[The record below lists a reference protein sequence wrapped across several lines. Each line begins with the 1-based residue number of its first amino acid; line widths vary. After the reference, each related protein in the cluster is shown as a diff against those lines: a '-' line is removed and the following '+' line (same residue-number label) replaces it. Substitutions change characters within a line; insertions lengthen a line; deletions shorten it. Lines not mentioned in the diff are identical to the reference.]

1 MAQTGPMT
9 PIRRIGFVGL
19 GNMGAPM
26 ARNLAR
32 AGFDVRVRDADLARQ
47 ALLASEFGASAD
59 ELTGLDA
66 VITMLPTGADVR
78 DALLDGEG
86 GLVSSLAPDTVVVD
100 MSSSAPVGT
109 RELGA
114 ELAQRGVTLV
124 DAPVSGGVAKAE
136 TGMLAILVGGD
147 DDEAVERVGPLL
159 AVMGERVLRTGGLGA
174 GHAAK
179 ALNNFVAAASFAAT
193 SEALIV
199 GARFGLAPE
208 DVLAALNA
216 STGMSFNTQFT
227 MEPHVLR
234 RRFGVGFAMRLMAK
248 DVGLARD
255 LVDATGSV
263 APMCRLTDELWS
275 EALAAEGPD
284 ADFTAAIRHWEK
296 ENGTELPAIE

>member
-1 MAQTGPMT
+1 MT
-9 PIRRIGFVGL
+9 LIRRIGFVGL

-32 AGFDVRVRDADLARQ
+32 AGFDVRVRDADPDRQ
-47 ALLASEFGASAD
+47 ALLASELGPAAAD
-59 ELTGLDA
+59 LEGIDA
-66 VITMLPTGADVR
+66 VVTMLPTGVDVR
-78 DALLDGEG
+78 DVLLDAGGEIPAA
-86 GLVSSLAPDTVVVD
+86 LSSGAVAID

-114 ELAQRGVTLV
+114 ELARRGVTLV
-124 DAPVSGGVAKAE
+124 DAPVSGGVARAV
-136 TGMLAILVGGD
+136 TGTLAILVGGD
-147 DDEAVERVGPLL
+147 DEAAIERARPVLKALGQQ
-159 AVMGERVLRTGGLGA
+159 VLRTGGLGS

-199 GARFGLAPE
+199 GARFGLRPE

-216 STGMSFNTQFT
+216 STGRSFNTELT

-234 RRFGVGFAMRLMAK
+234 RGFGVGFAMRLMVK
-248 DVGLARD
+248 DIALARD
-255 LVDATGSV
+255 LVEATGSV
-263 APMCRLTDELWS
+263 APMCRLTEEIWS

-284 ADFTAAIRHWEK
+284 ADFTAAIRHWEHQ
-296 ENGTELPAIE
+296 NGSELPLLE

>member
-1 MAQTGPMT
+1 MTQTGPMT
-9 PIRRIGFVGL
+9 SLRRIGFVGL

-26 ARNLAR
+26 VRNLAR
-32 AGFDVRVRDADLARQ
+32 AGFDVRVRDADPDRQ
-47 ALLASEFGASAD
+47 AGLAAELGPGAEAFD
-59 ELTGLDA
+59 GLDA

-78 DALLDGEG
+78 DVLEGEVG
-86 GLVSSLAPDTVVVD
+86 AGLAAGTVVVD

-114 ELAQRGVTLV
+114 ALAERGLTLV

-136 TGMLAILVGGD
+136 TGTLAILVGGD
-147 DDEAVERVGPLL
+147 DEGAIDRVRPALDAL
-159 AVMGERVLRTGGLGA
+159 GERVLRTGGLGS

-199 GARFGLAPE
+199 GARFGLRPE

-216 STGMSFNTQFT
+216 STGRSFNTELT

-234 RRFGVGFAMRLMAK
+234 RRFGVGFAMRLMVK
-248 DVGLARD
+248 DIALARD

-263 APMCRLTDELWS
+263 APMCRLTEEIWS
-275 EALAAEGPD
+275 EALSAEGPD
-284 ADFTAAIRHWEK
+284 ADFTAAIRHWEQ
-296 ENGTELPAIE
+296 ENATELPLLE

>member
-1 MAQTGPMT
+1 MTQTGPMT
-9 PIRRIGFVGL
+9 SLRRIGFVGL

-26 ARNLAR
+26 VRNLAR
-32 AGFDVRVRDADLARQ
+32 AGFDVRVRDADPDRQ
-47 ALLASEFGASAD
+47 AGLAAELGPGAEAFD
-59 ELTGLDA
+59 GLDA

-78 DALLDGEG
+78 EVLEGEVG
-86 GLVSSLAPDTVVVD
+86 AGLAAGTVVVD

-114 ELAQRGVTLV
+114 ALAERGLTLV

-136 TGMLAILVGGD
+136 TGTLAILVGGD
-147 DDEAVERVGPLL
+147 DEGAIDRVRPALDAL
-159 AVMGERVLRTGGLGA
+159 GERVLRTGGLGS

-199 GARFGLAPE
+199 GARFGLRPE

-216 STGMSFNTQFT
+216 STGRSFNTELT

-234 RRFGVGFAMRLMAK
+234 RRFGVGFAMRLMVK
-248 DVGLARD
+248 DIALARD

-263 APMCRLTDELWS
+263 APMCRLTEEIWS
-275 EALAAEGPD
+275 EALSAEGPD
-284 ADFTAAIRHWEK
+284 ADFTAAIRHWEQ
-296 ENGTELPAIE
+296 ENATELPLLE

>member
-1 MAQTGPMT
+1 MT
-9 PIRRIGFVGL
+9 PLHRIGFVGL

-32 AGFDVRVRDADLARQ
+32 AGFDVRVRDADPGRQ
-47 ALLASEFGASAD
+47 AGLASELGADAEAFD
-59 ELTGLDA
+59 GLEA

-78 DALLDGEG
+78 DVLLQGEVAE
-86 GLVSSLAPDTVVVD
+86 GLAAGTVVVD

-114 ELAQRGVTLV
+114 ALGARGVTLV

-136 TGMLAILVGGD
+136 AGTLAILVGGD
-147 DDEAVERVGPLL
+147 DEGAIDRVRPALDAL
-159 AVMGERVLRTGGLGA
+159 GERVLRTGGLGS

-199 GARFGLAPE
+199 GARFGLRPE

-216 STGMSFNTQFT
+216 STGRSFNTEIT

-234 RRFGVGFAMRLMAK
+234 RRFGVGFAMRLMVK
-248 DVGLARD
+248 DIGLARD

-263 APMCRLTDELWS
+263 APMCRLTEEIWS

-284 ADFTAAIRHWEK
+284 ADFTAAIRHWEE
-296 ENGTELPAIE
+296 ENATELPLLR